1 MNSPTAKTMR
11 PIRRLQQGRLS
22 LALHTLRGGDGLA
35 LLLLHGLGERSPDA
49 VPDELLSW
57 PGPIYALDFC
67 GHGDSESAKG
77 GGYSCEQLMAD
88 ADAALSVLGE
98 ATVLG
103 RGLGGYIGV
112 LIAGARPSHVRGVI
126 IDDGTGLAGGGTR
139 PGSMTVEF
147 PSDRVSVGTPD
158 PFALIELS
166 TDVRPKD
173 YATSFVRIAV
183 EMSGLPTPVCVVAQ
197 ARAPWLDAVVDEYGV
212 VSAPIDRAL
221 SMYAR

>member
-1 MNSPTAKTMR
+1 MNTATSTKGSTQ
-11 PIRRLQQGRLS
+11 RLQQGRLT
-22 LALHTLRGGDGLA
+22 LALHTLRIGDGLA
-35 LLLLHGLGERSPDA
+35 LLLLHGLGERSPDC
-49 VPDELLSW
+49 VPAEIGSW
-57 PGPIYALDFC
+57 PGPIHALDFC
-67 GHGDSESAKG
+67 GHGDSDSATG

-98 ATVLG
+98 AAILG

-112 LIAGARPSHVRGVI
+112 LIAGARPSLVRGVI

-147 PSDRVSVGTPD
+147 PSDRVSVGRPD
-158 PFALIELS
+158 PYALLELS

-183 EMSGLPTPVCVVAQ
+183 EMSGLPTPICVVAQ

-212 VSAPIDRAL
+212 ISAPIDRAL
-221 SMYAR
+221 ALYAR